1 MRVDKTREPVS
12 HNNHHGENTN
22 AMAVSA
28 TLHCLTGCAIGE
40 VLGLIIGTAFGL
52 SNGLTTLL
60 AVALAFIFGFGLSV
74 LPLIKAGMGFA
85 AALLLVL
92 AADTLSITTM
102 EIVDNSVMYI
112 IPGAMHT
119 TLVDPLFWISMP
131 VALAIAFFAALP
143 VNKYLLS
150 KNKGHA
156 LTMNAL
162 GGHKHH

>member
-1 MRVDKTREPVS
+1 MNERHH
-12 HNNHHGENTN
+12 HNHQSSSN

-40 VLGLIIGTAFGL
+40 VLGLVIGTAFGL
-52 SNGLTTLL
+52 SNGITTLI
-60 AVALAFIFGFGLSV
+60 AVILAFVFGFGLST
-74 LPLIKAGMGFA
+74 LPLIKAGMGFM
-85 AALLLVL
+85 AALSIVI
-92 AADTLSITTM
+92 AADTLSITVM
-102 EIVDNSVMYI
+102 EIVDNAVMYL
-112 IPGAMHT
+112 IPGAMHA

-162 GGHKHH
+162 GSHEHHH

>member
-1 MRVDKTREPVS
+1 MID
-12 HNNHHGENTN
+12 NHTHHHDHHTGTN
-22 AMAVSA
+22 AMAISA

-40 VLGLIIGTAFGL
+40 VLGLVIGTAFDL
-52 SNGLTTLL
+52 SNGITTLL
-60 AVALAFIFGFGLSV
+60 AVVLAFVFGFGLST
-74 LPLIKAGMGFA
+74 LPLVKAGMGFM
-85 AALLLVL
+85 AALSIVF

-102 EIVDNSVMYI
+102 EIVDNLVMYL
-112 IPGAMHT
+112 IPGAMHA

-131 VALAIAFFAALP
+131 VALTVAFFAALP
-143 VNKYLLS
+143 VNMYLLS